1 MSPTRPTPSPA
12 PLEETVSS
20 AWVAQCWPRTNT
32 TASSTT
38 SSSAGTMTRSSRE
51 RWLVS
56 GRSRLSPAQDRH
68 RSRLDEGD
76 LPDPPSSCRR
86 QGLRHPGLSLHSAPL
101 SSGFSLLFAVHFA
114 SLGTGYRA
122 PARRAGNRAHIRT
135 EE

>member
-1 MSPTRPTPSPA
+1 MTTKGRRA
-12 PLEETVSS
+12 D
-20 AWVAQCWPRTNT
+20 T

-38 SSSAGTMTRSSRE
+38 SNSAGTMLGISHE

-76 LPDPPSSCRR
+76 LPNPPSSCRR
-86 QGLRHPGLSLHSAPL
+86 QGLRHRGLSPNSTPL
-101 SSGFSLLFAVHFA
+101 SSGFSLLFAVHLA
-114 SLGTGYRA
+114 SRGAGYGARA
-122 PARRAGNRAHIRT
+122 APAGNRPLIRR